1 MLHEVD
7 LVVGSLVS
15 AMEERLIMNDT
26 IIIFTSDNGGLAS
39 SRRFS
44 HYTNGILR
52 GNKGQ
57 IWEGGHRVPM
67 IWRYDGVF
75 PENETREN
83 LIGLNDVFATL
94 CEIAGVDIPYGSA
107 YDSISFAPYI
117 ASNDKTEVLRTQL
130 GTWAYDTN
138 GWRKQ
143 FLQAIRYNDL
153 KLVHNTET
161 NAIALFDLM
170 EDLSEIT
177 DLSER
182 LEHLDTMKSMYK
194 ELMALGPCPD
204 DRLGTFELSKKSKE
218 VNCAWFASK
227 NTRRRCRNHIEGEL
241 LCNSICG
248 RYKDRCNSDLFPNDE
263 VPTLLQ

>member
-1 MLHEVD
+1 MNSHLDMLHEVD

-26 IIIFTSDNGGLAS
+26 IIIFTSDNGGLAKS
-39 SRRFS
+39 QQFS

-107 YDSISFAPYI
+107 YDSIHLRHTLPRTPRLKCFE
-117 ASNDKTEVLRTQL
+117 SNWEPGR
-130 GTWAYDTN
+130 
-138 GWRKQ
+138 
-143 FLQAIRYNDL
+143 I
-153 KLVHNTET
+153 
-161 NAIALFDLM
+161 ILM
-170 EDLSEIT
+170 GGGNNF
-177 DLSER
+177 
-182 LEHLDTMKSMYK
+182 YK
-194 ELMALGPCPD
+194 
-204 DRLGTFELSKKSKE
+204 R
-218 VNCAWFASK
+218 
-227 NTRRRCRNHIEGEL
+227 
-241 LCNSICG
+241 
-248 RYKDRCNSDLFPNDE
+248 
-263 VPTLLQ
+263 